1 MRGGTAAD
9 TALLT
14 TQQQQQQQQQQ
25 PAPSAAHLPPLLDF
39 NMLDA
44 TLLVPAGRAL
54 TLRDLAVTNI
64 R

>member
-14 TQQQQQQQQQQ
+14 TQQQQQQQQ